1 MSGHF
6 RADDAARAPPP
17 QTALLQAEDMAAELR
32 DYARFGDAD
41 GVASLTSDAMW
52 PDATTRSHFVNTA
65 EESSGNTALH
75 MACANGHATIVQL
88 LLERGADASVC
99 NQRGNTALHWAAM
112 NGQLA
117 CVQALLRARDAAERA
132 ASSIDSVCD
141 PWARNAS
148 GRTVLEEA
156 QQAQRHEVCACLAEH
171 MERHTGAA
179 TAAADA
185 SEWLDAGESSTD
197 ATT

>member
-1 MSGHF
+1 MSGQF
-6 RADDAARAPPP
+6 RPDDAARASPL

-52 PDATTRSHFVNTA
+52 PDATTRSHFVNAA

-75 MACANGHATIVQL
+75 MACANGHASIVQL

-117 CVQALLRARDAAERA
+117 CVQALLRAGDAAERA
-132 ASSIDSVCD
+132 ANSIDSVCD

-148 GRTVLEEA
+148 GNTALDEA
-156 QQAQRHEVCACLAEH
+156 QQAQRHEVCAFLAEH
-171 MERHTGAA
+171 MERHTGATTA
-179 TAAADA
+179 TADA
-185 SEWLDAGESSTD
+185 SDWLDAEESPAD
-197 ATT
+197 ATN